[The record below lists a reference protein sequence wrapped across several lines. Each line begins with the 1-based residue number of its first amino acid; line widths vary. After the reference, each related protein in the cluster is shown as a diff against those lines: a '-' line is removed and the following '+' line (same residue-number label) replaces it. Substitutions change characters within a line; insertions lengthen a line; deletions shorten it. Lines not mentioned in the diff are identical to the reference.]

1 MHTVEL
7 REQALALARQLGYQ
21 VRQEWI
27 GGNGGG
33 QCEFAGRKWIFV
45 DLALNAAEQLDQIAE
60 ALRKE
65 PAIQTLTL
73 TPPLRKLLGI
83 RRSA

>member
-1 MHTVEL
+1 MHTVNL
-7 REQALALARQLGYQ
+7 REQALAVAQQLGYRI
-21 VRQEWI
+21 RQEWMD
-27 GGNGGG
+27 GNGGG

-45 DLALNAAEQLDQIAE
+45 DLAASASEQLEQIAE
-60 ALRKE
+60 ALRAD

-73 TPPLRKLLGI
+73 SPPLRKLFTT